1 MTTPWL
7 YTLISV
13 LGISAAS
20 LVGLVMLSVG
30 ERRLNSWIVFLVS
43 LSVGAMFGD
52 VFIHLLPEA
61 FARTGPTITTSLCV
75 LAGLFLFFILDKVLW
90 WRHEH
95 LPRYDTSIQ
104 PFGYASLIGDGLH
117 NFLDGMVIGAAYM
130 VSVPVGVGT
139 TLAVLLHEIPQ
150 EMSDFGILLHAG
162 FSRRRAIVL
171 NGMSGLLAVAGA
183 VLALVVGRHA
193 ALDRGRICVYRGMRP
208 AAGAAPRARVVEVAA
223 PAGGDQFGS
232 GGHVAAGRGGLAGRW
247 HVPSAARTK
256 GELY

>member
-1 MTTPWL
+1 MTTLWL
-7 YTLISV
+7 YTLVSV
-13 LGISAAS
+13 LGVSAAS
-20 LVGLVMLSVG
+20 LVGLVMLSVD
-30 ERRLNSWIVFLVS
+30 ERRLKTWIVFLVS

-61 FARTGPTITTSLCV
+61 FARTGPTITTSLYV

-95 LPRYDTSIQ
+95 LPRFDTSIQ
-104 PFGYASLIGDGLH
+104 PVGYASLIGDGLH

-171 NGMSGLLAVAGA
+171 NGVSGLLAVAGA
-183 VLALVVGRHA
+183 VLALVVGHRVQ
-193 ALDRGRICVYRGMRP
+193 ALSDVMLP
-208 AAGAAPRARVVEVAA
+208 LT
-223 PAGGDQFGS
+223 AGGFVYIAGCDLLPELHQERELS
-232 GGHVAAGRGGLAGRW
+232 KSLLQLAAISLGVGVMLLLAVVG
-247 HVPSAARTK
+247 
-256 GELY
+256 